1 MSPQT
6 TPAKAAVKKKAE
18 EVLDAALPVSDDKKI
33 VNRLRRAQ
41 GQLGAV
47 IAMVESGRDCRDVVT
62 QLSAVSSAL
71 DKAGFAI
78 IATAM
83 RECVTED
90 KLDDEGKPTV
100 EDLEK
105 LFLSLS

>member
-1 MSPQT
+1 MSEAT
-6 TPAKAAVKKKAE
+6 ATDMK
-18 EVLDAALPVSDDKKI
+18 PVI
-33 VNRLRRAQ
+33 NRLRRAH
-41 GQLGAV
+41 GQLAAV
-47 IAMVESGRDCRDVVT
+47 ITMVEQGKDCRSVVT

-83 RECVTED
+83 KECVAE
-90 KLDDEGKPTV
+90 EGKPRKEGALAV

>member
-1 MSPQT
+1 MAK
-6 TPAKAAVKKKAE
+6 TPAT
-18 EVLDAALPVSDDKKI
+18 PVSDSDTTEQDIKKI

-47 IAMVESGRDCRDVVT
+47 ITMVESGRDCRDVVT

-78 IATAM
+78 IASAM
-83 RECVTED
+83 RDCIT
-90 KLDDEGKPTV
+90 DDGSSKDGKATV
-100 EDLEK
+100 DDLEK

>member
-1 MSPQT
+1 M
-6 TPAKAAVKKKAE
+6 A
-18 EVLDAALPVSDDKKI
+18 DASATDMKPVI
-33 VNRLRRAQ
+33 NRLRRAQ
-41 GQLGAV
+41 GQLAAV
-47 IAMVESGRDCRDVVT
+47 ISMVEQQKDCRSVVT

-83 RECVTED
+83 KECVAED
-90 KLDDEGKPTV
+90 GKSSKDSDLSV

>member
-1 MSPQT
+1 MAVD
-6 TPAKAAVKKKAE
+6 TPTDMK
-18 EVLDAALPVSDDKKI
+18 PVI
-33 VNRLRRAQ
+33 NRLRREQ

-47 IAMVESGRDCRDVVT
+47 ISLVEQGKDCRSVVT

-83 RECVTED
+83 NECVAED
-90 KLDDEGKPTV
+90 GKPTKDGDLSV
-100 EDLEK
+100 DDLEK

>member
-1 MSPQT
+1 MT
-6 TPAKAAVKKKAE
+6 TKKKAE
-18 EVLDAALPVSDDKKI
+18 AALDAALPVNDDKKI

-47 IAMVESGRDCRDVVT
+47 IAMVEAGRDCRDVVT

-83 RECVTED
+83 RECVAEEN
-90 KLDDEGKPTV
+90 LDDEGKPSV
-100 EDLEK
+100 DDLEK

>member
-1 MSPQT
+1 MSEKVS
-6 TPAKAAVKKKAE
+6 A
-18 EVLDAALPVSDDKKI
+18 DAAEVSANDKKI
-33 VNRLRRAQ
+33 INRLRRAQ

-83 RECVTED
+83 RDCVA
-90 KLDDEGKPTV
+90 DDGPGGEGKPNV
-100 EDLEK
+100 DDLEK

>member
-1 MSPQT
+1 MT
-6 TPAKAAVKKKAE
+6 AKKAATTKKPSSTLAIAPEPK
-18 EVLDAALPVSDDKKI
+18 LPVAEDKKI

-83 RECVTED
+83 RECVAEES
-90 KLDDEGKPTV
+90 LDDDGKPTV

>member
-1 MSPQT
+1 MTDQT
-6 TPAKAAVKKKAE
+6 TTDMK
-18 EVLDAALPVSDDKKI
+18 PVI
-33 VNRLRRAQ
+33 NRLRRAH
-41 GQLGAV
+41 GQLAAV
-47 IAMVESGRDCRDVVT
+47 ITMVEQGKDCRSVVT
-62 QLSAVSSAL
+62 QLAAVSGAL

-83 RECVTED
+83 KECVAED
-90 KLDDEGKPTV
+90 RKPQKEGALAV

>member
-1 MSPQT
+1 MTKKTPTVIDQT
-6 TPAKAAVKKKAE
+6 EISA
-18 EVLDAALPVSDDKKI
+18 DDKKI

-41 GQLGAV
+41 GQLAAV
-47 IAMVESGRDCRDVVT
+47 ISMVESGRDCRDVVT

-78 IATAM
+78 IASAM
-83 RECVTED
+83 RDCISEEGPQD
-90 KLDDEGKPTV
+90 GKPQV

>member
-1 MSPQT
+1 MT
-6 TPAKAAVKKKAE
+6 ETAKQVNE
-18 EVLDAALPVSDDKKI
+18 SGTLPVTADDKKI
-33 VNRLRRAQ
+33 LNRLRRAQ
-41 GQLGAV
+41 GQLAAV
-47 IAMVESGRDCRDVVT
+47 IQMVESGRDCRDVVT

-83 RECVTED
+83 RECVSDE
-90 KLDDEGKPTV
+90 KLDADGKPSV

>member
-1 MSPQT
+1 MAQDT
-6 TPAKAAVKKKAE
+6 TTDMK
-18 EVLDAALPVSDDKKI
+18 PVI
-33 VNRLRRAQ
+33 NRLRRAQ

-47 IAMVESGRDCRDVVT
+47 ISMVEQGKDCRSVVT

-83 RECVTED
+83 KECVAED
-90 KLDDEGKPTV
+90 GKAGAKGDLSV

>member
-1 MSPQT
+1 MT
-6 TPAKAAVKKKAE
+6 AKKAVTTNHTVPATGLAPQGE
-18 EVLDAALPVSDDKKI
+18 PPVAEDKKI

-83 RECVTED
+83 RECVAEESLDED
-90 KLDDEGKPTV
+90 GKPSV

>member
-1 MSPQT
+1 MT
-6 TPAKAAVKKKAE
+6 AKKA
-18 EVLDAALPVSDDKKI
+18 VTTNHTVPAAGLAPQGEAPVAEDKKI

-83 RECVTED
+83 RECVAED
-90 KLDDEGKPTV
+90 SLDEDGKPSV

>member
-1 MSPQT
+1 MT
-6 TPAKAAVKKKAE
+6 TRPTTRQKGTTMDARAA
-18 EVLDAALPVSDDKKI
+18 EVKKI

-41 GQLGAV
+41 GQLAAV
-47 IAMVESGRDCRDVVT
+47 VTMVETGRDCRDVVT

-83 RECVTED
+83 RECMTEEGEPQD
-90 KLDDEGKPTV
+90 GKPSV

>member
-1 MSPQT
+1 MTKKTEVELIGDISPN
-6 TPAKAAVKKKAE
+6 
-18 EVLDAALPVSDDKKI
+18 DKKI

-41 GQLGAV
+41 GQLAAV
-47 IAMVESGRDCRDVVT
+47 ISMVESGRDCRDVVT

-83 RECVTED
+83 RDCLADDEKTED
-90 KLDDEGKPTV
+90 GKPKV

>member
-1 MSPQT
+1 MTAKKVAT
-6 TPAKAAVKKKAE
+6 TKKPGSTQAIAPEAK
-18 EVLDAALPVSDDKKI
+18 LPVAEDKKI

-83 RECVTED
+83 RECVAEES
-90 KLDDEGKPTV
+90 LDEEGKPSV

>member
-1 MSPQT
+1 MTKNTAPAEAVGEMS
-6 TPAKAAVKKKAE
+6 AY
-18 EVLDAALPVSDDKKI
+18 DKKI
-33 VNRLRRAQ
+33 INRLRRAQ

-47 IAMVESGRDCRDVVT
+47 ITMVESGRDCRDVVT

-78 IATAM
+78 IASAM
-83 RECVTED
+83 RDCLAED
-90 KLDDEGKPTV
+90 ENAGDGKPKV